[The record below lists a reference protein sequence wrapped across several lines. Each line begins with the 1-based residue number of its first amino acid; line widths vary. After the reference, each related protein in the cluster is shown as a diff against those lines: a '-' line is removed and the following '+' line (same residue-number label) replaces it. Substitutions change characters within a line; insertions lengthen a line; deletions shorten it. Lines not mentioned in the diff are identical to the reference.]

1 MINPL
6 SIVRE
11 VIRREGEV
19 GGAEWVWLIID
30 ENTKLSSTESSEKII
45 KILIRHYSKI
55 NVYSGTSIIV
65 DTILTVYRCS

>member
-19 GGAEWVWLIID
+19 GGAEWAWLIID

-45 KILIRHYSKI
+45 KILIHHYSKI

-65 DTILTVYRCS
+65 DTIGMYRCL